1 MRFVFSVFCL
11 VSRQYHNISTIHQ
24 LAPTLSLPRY
34 YPASLVIWVDPTT
47 YAPSSGLVSS
57 ASRTHIAAGKHRSSQ
72 VPVKSLGQHAMDYDP
87 GGVSAISPIS
97 MASLL
102 SSVFLNHVDS
112 LHSISIFGAEYLH
125 PCGLRPT
132 ASLFTLHP
140 HDYPYRCKTRDGRLT
155 LSGWLLNQ
163 LNLTSLAW
171 RTKELLFCLGK
182 INIAIRKIATFFSNG
197 CSPPLILLS
206 Y

>member
-1 MRFVFSVFCL
+1 VLSLIVDSVSLTIPYPALCPAIVPPPRYACL
-11 VSRQYHNISTIHQ
+11 ST
-24 LAPTLSLPRY
+24 PSLPRH
-34 YPASLVIWVDPTT
+34 YPASSVIWVNPTT

-140 HDYPYRCKTRDGRLT
+140 HDYPYRCKTR
-155 LSGWLLNQ
+155 
-163 LNLTSLAW
+163 
-171 RTKELLFCLGK
+171 F
-182 INIAIRKIATFFSNG
+182 
-197 CSPPLILLS
+197 
-206 Y
+206 